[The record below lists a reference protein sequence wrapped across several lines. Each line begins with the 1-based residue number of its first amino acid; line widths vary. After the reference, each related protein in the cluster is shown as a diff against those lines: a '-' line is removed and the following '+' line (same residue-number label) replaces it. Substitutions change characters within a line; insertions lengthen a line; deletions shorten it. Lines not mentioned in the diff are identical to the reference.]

1 MCCNVP
7 LLLSEPVMSL
17 LIVGLVLFLGIHTL
31 STLREARATLMG
43 RLGEGPYKGL
53 YSLVSAIGLVLI
65 IWGFARYRDTAYLQL
80 WTPPAWLHPVV
91 LVLMWFAFVALA
103 AAYSPA
109 GWIKGTLR
117 HPMLVGIKSW
127 ALAHLLANG
136 DLGALLLFGA
146 FLAWAV
152 YDRIA
157 VKRRGDEGAPRASF
171 ATGDA
176 IALVVGSV
184 AYAAMF
190 WLHPLLIGVPIG

>member
-1 MCCNVP
+1 MAV
-7 LLLSEPVMSL
+7 

-31 STLREARATLMG
+31 TTLREPRAALVG
-43 RLGEGPYKGL
+43 RLGEGPYKGV
-53 YSLVSAIGLVLI
+53 YSAVSAAGLVLI
-65 IWGFARYRDTAYLQL
+65 VWGFARYRDTGYIQI
-80 WTPPAWLHPVV
+80 WSPPAALRPVV
-91 LVLMWFAFVALA
+91 LALMWFSFISLA

-109 GWIKGTLR
+109 GWIKGRLR

-136 DLGALLLFGA
+136 DLGALILFGA

-157 VKRRGDEGAPRASF
+157 VKRRGDAGAPRSGF
-171 ATGDA
+171 TLGDG
-176 IALVVGSV
+176 IALVVGSA

-190 WLHPLLIGVPIG
+190 WLHPRLIGVPIG

>member
-1 MCCNVP
+1 MT
-7 LLLSEPVMSL
+7 LLLL
-17 LIVGLVLFLGIHTL
+17 GLILFLGIHTL
-31 STLREARATLMG
+31 TTLREPRAALIG

-53 YSLVSAIGLVLI
+53 YSLVSAAGLVLI
-65 IWGFARYRDTAYLQL
+65 VWGFARYRDTAYVQI
-80 WTPPAWLHPVV
+80 WAPPTWLHPVV
-91 LVLMWFAFVALA
+91 LVLMWLAFVALA

-109 GWIKGTLR
+109 GWIKGMLR

-136 DLGALLLFGA
+136 DLGALILFGV

-157 VKRRGDEGAPRASF
+157 VKRRGDAGAPRSGFTA
-171 ATGDA
+171 GDG
-176 IALVVGSV
+176 IALVVGSI

-190 WLHPLLIGVPIG
+190 WLHPILIGVPID

>member
-1 MCCNVP
+1 MT
-7 LLLSEPVMSL
+7 LLLL
-17 LIVGLVLFLGIHTL
+17 GLVLFLGIHTL
-31 STLREARATLMG
+31 TTLREPRAALIG

-53 YSLVSAIGLVLI
+53 YSLVSAVGLVLI
-65 IWGFARYRDTAYLQL
+65 VWGFARYRDTAYLQI
-80 WTPPAWLHPVV
+80 WAPPAWLHPVA

-103 AAYSPA
+103 ATYSPA

-117 HPMLVGIKSW
+117 HPMLVSIKSW

-136 DLGALLLFGA
+136 DLGALILFGA

-157 VKRRGDEGAPRASF
+157 VKRRGNAGAPRSGF
-171 ATGDA
+171 NSGDV
-176 IALVVGSV
+176 IALVIGSV